1 MLVSLVSVFTEM
13 KSDRTR
19 SHTAR
24 RQIKGGN
31 YSVTAWLRGFYFEVK
46 ELDGELDTLACE

>member
-31 YSVTAWLRGFYFEVK
+31 YSITAWLRGFYFEVK